1 MNGLPDLA
9 TSAIGLLVTC
19 AMKPTIEKITNPA
32 NILVKEFMQHT
43 MIESLQKKKQR
54 ERGFCLQM
62 CYKTSLSDL
71 KAAHH
76 FRWIM

>member
-32 NILVKEFMQHT
+32 NILVKEFIQHT
-43 MIESLQKKKQR
+43 MIESLQKKKTEGKR
-54 ERGFCLQM
+54 I
-62 CYKTSLSDL
+62 LSSNVL
-71 KAAHH
+71 
-76 FRWIM
+76 